1 MRYRAAAP
9 DTLLKRELDM
19 LVAVFHRSSGIT
31 HLLASPAPEIL
42 EVLAGEPLDRDA
54 LLARLGEAFELG
66 DGGADALTARLDE
79 LVAAGLVEAEPIGA
93 A

>member
-9 DTLLKRELDM
+9 DTLLSRELDM

-42 EVLAGEPLDRDA
+42 EVLAGELLDRDA

-66 DGGADALTARLDE
+66 DGGADALAARLDE